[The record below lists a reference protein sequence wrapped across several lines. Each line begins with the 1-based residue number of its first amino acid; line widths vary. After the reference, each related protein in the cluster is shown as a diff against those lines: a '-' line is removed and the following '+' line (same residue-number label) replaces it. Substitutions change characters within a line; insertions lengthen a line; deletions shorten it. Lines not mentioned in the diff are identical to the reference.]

1 MTPKFEWKIEKNGWV
16 VNWHHPDFPKHPVRL
31 QIDMAPMKQVGFLGR
46 VIWADWIMTL
56 KDKKGIE
63 VVFPSLAAAKTALR
77 VLTEKQP
84 GLIKAFIDNVLENDP
99 RVAQVYRRSLKELDD
114 GGVKPENGTGG

>member
-1 MTPKFEWKIEKNGWV
+1 MPQKIEWKTDKNGWMT
-16 VNWHHPDFPKHPVRL
+16 NWYHPDFPKHPARL
-31 QIDMAPMKQVGFLGR
+31 EINMAPMKQVGFLGR

-56 KDKKGIE
+56 KDKKGEE

-84 GLIKAFIDNVLENDP
+84 ELIKAFIDNVLENDP
-99 RVAQVYRRSLKELDD
+99 RVAQVYRRSLKELNGD
-114 GGVKPENGTGG
+114 GNQQNNPSG